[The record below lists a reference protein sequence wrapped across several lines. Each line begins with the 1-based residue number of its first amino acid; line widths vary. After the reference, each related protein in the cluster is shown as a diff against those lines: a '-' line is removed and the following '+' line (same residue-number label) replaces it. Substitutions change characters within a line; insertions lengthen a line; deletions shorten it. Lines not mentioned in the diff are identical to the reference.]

1 MKDIIYSDEFF
12 KSWKKLQKKRYD
24 YNKLEQA
31 ISILKD
37 GVPLPGKYSDH
48 PLAGNWQGFREC
60 HIAANWLLVYKKTE
74 TDIILVK
81 TCTHDDL

>member
-24 YNKLEQA
+24 YDKLEQA

-37 GVPLPGKYSDH
+37 GASLPGKYSDH
-48 PLAGNWQGFREC
+48 PLVGNWKGYREC
-60 HIAANWLLVYKKTE
+60 HIEANWLLVYKKTE